1 MVVHNEEIYWIQVTY
16 QSNSKVINVNLFLG
30 FSSPNLASTEAT
42 PSEVSHQ
49 TEDSKTMTETST
61 IPERDPQ
68 SETES
73 ERYKVAL
80 QDLRKRTL
88 LRMLNEDRDER
99 LHQLQADTRMD
110 LQQREQVKPHP
121 ANTLSKKT
129 FLLFMFSLSLCNP

>member
-1 MVVHNEEIYWIQVTY
+1 
-16 QSNSKVINVNLFLG
+16 
-30 FSSPNLASTEAT
+30 
-42 PSEVSHQ
+42 
-49 TEDSKTMTETST
+49 MTETST

-73 ERYKVAL
+73 EKYKVAL

-110 LQQREQVKPHP
+110 LQQREQVKQHP
-121 ANTLSKKT
+121 ANTLFKT
-129 FLLFMFSLSLCNP
+129 TFILFISSLPILQSMILKMK